1 MGAQDKL
8 VPAAGVIANN
18 WAGTSWSTKSTFRL
32 PAKKATLYKNPL
44 IDAHDF
50 LSSIHAKQLAIAN
63 NNHIWNGDMANT
75 PPVYLSNQQLS
86 AYSLDRG
93 IHDEVLPGF
102 AATTIEEWNELQTG
116 ISRAYNI
123 TGTVGIAFLRNPP
136 YTTNEQTESLVRMGI
151 FFSNQNLFNAVG
163 GLLGVYAA
171 GTTYA
176 DAWNSVKVPAD
187 AALGYQTNYIAPVYP
202 GFLIAGVSGYYRY
215 TGKSRWATPFTGWD
229 LQK

>member
-44 IDAHDF
+44 IDANDF

-75 PPVYLSNQQLS
+75 PPVYLSNNQLS
-86 AYSLDRG
+86 VYSLDRG

-116 ISRAYNI
+116 VSRAYNI
-123 TGTVGIAFLRNPP
+123 IGIPLLGTPIYSA
-136 YTTNEQTESLVRMGI
+136 NEQTESLIRLGI
-151 FFSNQNLFNAVG
+151 FISNQNLFNAVG

-187 AALGYQTNYIAPVYP
+187 AALGYQTSYIAPVYP
-202 GFLIAGVSGYYRY
+202 GLVIPGVSAFYRY
-215 TGKSRWATPFTGWD
+215 TGKSRWASPFTGWD
-229 LQK
+229 LLK

>member
-8 VPAAGVIANN
+8 VPAAGVIVNN
-18 WAGTSWSTKSTFRL
+18 LNGTAWSTKSTFRL

-44 IDAHDF
+44 IDANDF

-63 NNHIWNGDMANT
+63 NNQIWNGDMANT

-116 ISRAYNI
+116 VSRAYNI
-123 TGTVGIAFLRNPP
+123 IGIPLLGTPTYSA
-136 YTTNEQTESLVRMGI
+136 NEQTESLIRLGI
-151 FFSNQNLFNAVG
+151 FISNQNLFNAVG

-187 AALGYQTNYIAPVYP
+187 AALGYQTSYIAPVYP
-202 GFLIAGVSGYYRY
+202 GLIIPGVSGFYRY
-215 TGKSRWATPFTGWD
+215 TGKSRWASPFTGWN

>member
-8 VPAAGVIANN
+8 VPAAGIIINN
-18 WAGTSWSTKSTFRL
+18 EISTAWSSSGTYRM
-32 PAKKATLYKNPL
+32 PGKKASKYKNPL
-44 IDAHDF
+44 IDANDF

-63 NNHIWNGDMANT
+63 NNQIWNGDMANT

-116 ISRAYNI
+116 VSRAYNI
-123 TGTVGIAFLRNPP
+123 IGIPLLGTPTYSA
-136 YTTNEQTESLVRMGI
+136 NEQTESLIRLGI
-151 FFSNQNLFNAVG
+151 FISNQNLFNAVG

-187 AALGYQTNYIAPVYP
+187 AALGYQTSYIAPVYP
-202 GFLIAGVSGYYRY
+202 GLIIPGVSGFYRY
-215 TGKSRWATPFTGWD
+215 TGKSRWASPFTGWN